1 MLGTPKGRGGGSG
14 GGGSSLLAAAINGRA
29 LLLLPLALA
38 AFALALQVRGGRER
52 EGWNGGRTVGFARLF
67 ALDAA
72 GQASVCLPAERSGG
86 AGRLCGAGR
95 ASFRRVSARNRA
107 RPSGPSRAP
116 SLFPQF
122 STPSDKGLTES
133 IALAGGLEPR

>member
-1 MLGTPKGRGGGSG
+1 M
-14 GGGSSLLAAAINGRA
+14 
-29 LLLLPLALA
+29 
-38 AFALALQVRGGRER
+38 
-52 EGWNGGRTVGFARLF
+52 GGRTVGFARLY

-86 AGRLCGAGR
+86 AGRLCGVGAGR

-116 SLFPQF
+116 SPFPQF